1 MGGCST
7 GRSTQK
13 YTGGGGADL
22 SSILAAHGD
31 MIYADSNIE
40 AVNVSIGTVGHVL
53 TVQPDGNVDW
63 QVPASEATET
73 VLVTKYPPSALPL
86 SGYTATASDIATFG
100 SVVWEPNDAF
110 NGVIGNEGW
119 HGPQNYPSYTN
130 PPHKHVGSAVLGS
143 VDGEWIKLELPSVMI
158 LSYIKIAPRND
169 PGDLNSGQAPKDLTI
184 LGSNDD
190 SSWTVI
196 TSATNLTPAPFG
208 QFDQITAVA
217 TTGYTYYAV
226 VVTRTGAGGGWVSI
240 GELEF
245 WGTAGSVA
253 TVNLQQVTASNPQT
267 NITVELVNQ
276 TTSLTASGN
285 VLVTGNV
292 TASKFLG
299 SGLELTGVALK
310 TDLDD
315 NVTRISDLETAT
327 IISNSSTITTGFQ
340 TGDILYASANNVL
353 NKLNIGSAGQVLKS
367 DGAVPVWDTDIG
379 SSGVGLWSAVT
390 GGKIHYSSGNVGIG
404 VSNPQHLL
412 ELPST
417 GANAGTVKAGFFI
430 GDGSGLSNLPAG
442 SQWTGTNTVH
452 FSGNVGIGTT
462 DVSKTLSIG
471 SNVSISDTGADKLSV
486 AGNVHI
492 ARNLKVIDQ
501 IDVYMLRA
509 NFVDIKNIN
518 VVAERPRKS

>member
-1 MGGCST
+1 M
-7 GRSTQK
+7 
-13 YTGGGGADL
+13 A
-22 SSILAAHGD
+22 
-31 MIYADSNIE
+31 
-40 AVNVSIGTVGHVL
+40 
-53 TVQPDGNVDW
+53 
-63 QVPASEATET
+63 
-73 VLVTKYPPSALPL
+73 TKYPPTALPL
-86 SGYTATASDIATFG
+86 SGYTATASNIAFG
-100 SVVWEPNDAF
+100 WGPGDAF
-110 NGVIGNEGW
+110 DGVIGNQGW
-119 HGPQNYPSYTN
+119 HGPQNYQSYTN
-130 PPHKHVGSAVLGS
+130 PPYKHVGSAVLGG

-184 LGSNDD
+184 LGSNDN

-196 TSATNLTPAPFG
+196 TSATNLTPASFG

-226 VVTRTGAGGGWVSI
+226 VVTRTSAGGGWVAI

-285 VLVTGNV
+285 VLVTRNV
-292 TASKFLG
+292 TASKFIG

-340 TGDILYASANNVL
+340 TGDILYASADNVL
-353 NKLNIGSAGQVLKS
+353 NKLGIGSIGEVLKS
-367 DGAVPVWDTDIG
+367 DGTVPVWGTDIG
-379 SSGVGLWSAVT
+379 GSSGTAVWIAT
-390 GGKIHYSSGNVGIG
+390 GVNGRIHYSSGNVGIG

-430 GDGSGLSNLPAG
+430 GDGSGLTNLTSA

-486 AGNVHI
+486 AGNVYVSRNLTVADDIDVNRVH
-492 ARNLKVIDQ
+492 ARNV
-501 IDVYMLRA
+501 
-509 NFVDIKNIN
+509 FIKNVE
-518 VVAERPRKS
+518 VVSERPVKQR

>member
-1 MGGCST
+1 MSHTNIRMGGCST

-13 YTGGGGADL
+13 YTGGGGGADL

-40 AVNVSIGTVGHVL
+40 AANVSIGTVGHVL

-63 QVPASEATET
+63 QVVPGATGT
-73 VLVTKYPPSALPL
+73 V
-86 SGYTATASDIATFG
+86 G
-100 SVVWEPNDAF
+100 
-110 NGVIGNEGW
+110 
-119 HGPQNYPSYTN
+119 
-130 PPHKHVGSAVLGS
+130 
-143 VDGEWIKLELPSVMI
+143 
-158 LSYIKIAPRND
+158 
-169 PGDLNSGQAPKDLTI
+169 
-184 LGSNDD
+184 
-190 SSWTVI
+190 
-196 TSATNLTPAPFG
+196 
-208 QFDQITAVA
+208 
-217 TTGYTYYAV
+217 
-226 VVTRTGAGGGWVSI
+226 
-240 GELEF
+240 
-245 WGTAGSVA
+245 
-253 TVNLQQVTASNPQT
+253 NLQQVTASNPQT
-267 NITVELVNQ
+267 NITVDLVNQ

-292 TASKFLG
+292 TASKFIG

-315 NVTRISDLETAT
+315 NVIRISDLETAT

-340 TGDILYASANNVL
+340 TGDILYASANNTL
-353 NKLNIGSAGQVLKS
+353 DKLGIGSIGQVLKS
-367 DGAVPVWDTDIG
+367 DGTIPVWDTDIG
-379 SSGVGLWSAVT
+379 SNGVGLWSAVT

-417 GANAGTVKAGFFI
+417 GTVKAGFFI

-471 SNVSISDTGADKLSV
+471 SNVSISDTGADKLTV

-492 ARNLKVIDQ
+492 ARNLKVVDE